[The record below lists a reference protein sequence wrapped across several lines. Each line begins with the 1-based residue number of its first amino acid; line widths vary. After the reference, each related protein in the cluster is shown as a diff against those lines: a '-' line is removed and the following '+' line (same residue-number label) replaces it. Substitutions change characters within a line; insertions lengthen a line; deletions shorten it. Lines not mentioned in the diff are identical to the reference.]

1 MFGSSISKVSAKVF
15 NNAVVKHIHS
25 SSAVSNKFLGG
36 FFERKVEQQQSSHSD
51 QLGKKERIIEI
62 QTHSVKP
69 DAVDKYLKNQEAYQ
83 GKLIVQCPR
92 QRMSSLLKK
101 LSSQVL

>member
-1 MFGSSISKVSAKVF
+1 MFGSSIAKVPAKVYS
-15 NNAVVKHIHS
+15 NAVVKQIHS
-25 SSAVSNKFLGG
+25 SPAVSNKFLGG

-83 GKLIVQCPR
+83 GKTIRLR
-92 QRMSSLLKK
+92 LDLRSLAN
-101 LSSQVL
+101 SHS

>member
-1 MFGSSISKVSAKVF
+1 MFGSSIAKVPAKVYS
-15 NNAVVKHIHS
+15 NAVVKQIHS
-25 SSAVSNKFLGG
+25 SPAVSNKFLGG

-83 GKLIVQCPR
+83 G
-92 QRMSSLLKK
+92 SLPAK
-101 LSSQVL
+101 LSLDLRSLANSHSQVL